1 MTEKNVEL
9 LHDTLAFG
17 ELLATKHA
25 NGKDW
30 WIVTPRRN
38 SNTFYV
44 LKFTKDGIV
53 DTLRQ
58 TIGIKPKPAGEG
70 YGQIVFSPDGSKV
83 YRTNPFNPV
92 MVYDFDREAGVF
104 THFDTISFKYGN
116 QPVIGE
122 IGCAV
127 SPNGRFLYLSC
138 RRLLYQLDLWASD
151 ISASQLV
158 VAEWDGFADPLPT
171 MFWQCQ
177 LGPDCKIYIR
187 AGGDTRYFHVIH
199 YPDEPGLACQ
209 VEQRGL
215 PLPTPSGASMPS
227 FPNYRLGP
235 VDNPGLPC
243 SPVVSVGAPPS
254 GEVGVWVYP
263 NPVRTTLKIL
273 AGRRCAGPVRLRL
286 FDLAGRPV
294 LERVFDPLEAVTEID
309 VRELATGVYFYAL
322 WSEGTMQGVG
332 KVMKIE

>member
-1 MTEKNVEL
+1 MYSIVDMNSNNPKGRVSEKNVVFL
-9 LHDTLAFG
+9 GGALALG
-17 ELLATKHA
+17 EVIAVKQA

-30 WIVTPRRN
+30 WLITPLRN
-38 SNTFYV
+38 SNTFYIFN
-44 LKFTKDGIV
+44 FTKDGIV
-53 DTLRQ
+53 DTLWQ
-58 TIGIKPKPAGEG
+58 TIGIKPAPAGEG

-92 MVYDFDREAGVF
+92 MVYDFDRETGAF
-104 THFDTISFKYGN
+104 THFDTISFNYGN

-127 SPNGRFLYLSC
+127 SPSSQFLYLGC
-138 RRLLYQLDLWASD
+138 RRLLYQLDLWAPD
-151 ISASQLV
+151 ITASQTTI
-158 VAEWDGFADPLPT
+158 AEWDGFAAPIPT
-171 MFWQCQ
+171 QFYQMQ
-177 LGPDCKIYIR
+177 LGPDCKIYGL

-243 SPVVSVGAPPS
+243 SPVVSAGAAPVGAA
-254 GEVGVWVYP
+254 GVWCTP
-263 NPVRTTLKIL
+263 IRCVRH
-273 AGRRCAGPVRLRL
+273 
-286 FDLAGRPV
+286 
-294 LERVFDPLEAVTEID
+294 
-309 VRELATGVYFYAL
+309 
-322 WSEGTMQGVG
+322 
-332 KVMKIE
+332 